1 MIYLQLFLSFL
12 KIGAIAFGGGYGVV
26 SLLQDEVARRGW
38 LTSEEFLNYVAV
50 SESTPGPI
58 AINIATFVGSQQG
71 GVLGAFLATLG
82 VVLPAF
88 LIILFIAAIMRN
100 LLKYAGVNAFLE
112 GIRPAVAALIVT
124 TALLMLVTQFIG
136 FSKVGDAFD
145 FRWKNVVIFAVIV
158 LAGFLYKKFLKKSIP
173 PIVIVLVSA
182 ALGVVFFGLI
192 R

>member
-124 TALLMLVTQFIG
+124 TALLMLVTQFVG
-136 FSKVGDAFD
+136 FSSVGDAFD